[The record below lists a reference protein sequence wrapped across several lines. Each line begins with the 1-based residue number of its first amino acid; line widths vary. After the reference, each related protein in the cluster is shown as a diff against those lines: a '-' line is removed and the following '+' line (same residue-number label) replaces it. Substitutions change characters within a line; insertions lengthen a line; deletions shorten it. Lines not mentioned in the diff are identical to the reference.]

1 MQAVQIM
8 FKAELG
14 HPGMFLVNQFFW
26 LLLKLL
32 ASNRC
37 SSYRVYS
44 IPELSCI

>member
-1 MQAVQIM
+1 MQAVQII
-8 FKAELG
+8 